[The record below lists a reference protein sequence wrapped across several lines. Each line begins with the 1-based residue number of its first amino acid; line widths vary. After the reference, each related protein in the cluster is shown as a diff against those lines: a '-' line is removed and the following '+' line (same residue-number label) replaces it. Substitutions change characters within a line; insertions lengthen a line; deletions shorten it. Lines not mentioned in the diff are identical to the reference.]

1 MDKDM
6 NRQNTEE
13 RQANDSLMERCLH
26 TPITKNTQKRKQ

>member
-6 NRQNTEE
+6 TRQITEE

-26 TPITKNTQKRKQ
+26 TPIIRNTKK